1 MNQNEGMPYPGI
13 NMFMSGMPTRDQ
25 SPIQLPED
33 LRKLLEENMEDE
45 KACSDCYMQI
55 PDEQKQSLAHVQEL
69 IKNAK
74 DQQVSTMNF
83 NDYAN
88 RNYPSTKMEVE
99 EPNTQSSKKQVQEK
113 QVQEKQPQNNIMSD
127 GTNKNGFWKYNEDKT
142 LKAAQDYISSTYHQ
156 HYTSEESKV
165 QVLDI
170 IEAIGDGV
178 PFCRDNLIK
187 YSARFGKKNGF
198 SKLDALK
205 IIHYGILLYN
215 FAGFHNNTTDRYETF

>member
-1 MNQNEGMPYPGI
+1 
-13 NMFMSGMPTRDQ
+13 MFGPDDEKNYVDRIKNGWEMTADGFWIS
-25 SPIQLPED
+25 PED
-33 LRKLLEENMEDE
+33 KSINLTMPEN
-45 KACSDCYMQI
+45 
-55 PDEQKQSLAHVQEL
+55 
-69 IKNAK
+69 
-74 DQQVSTMNF
+74 
-83 NDYAN
+83 
-88 RNYPSTKMEVE
+88 
-99 EPNTQSSKKQVQEK
+99 
-113 QVQEKQPQNNIMSD
+113 
-127 GTNKNGFWKYNEDKT
+127 TNKNGFWKYNEDKT

-205 IIHYGILLYN
+205 IIHYGILMYH
-215 FAGFHNNTTDRYETF
+215 FAGFHKNTDSYETF

>member
-1 MNQNEGMPYPGI
+1 MKPNEGMPYPGI
-13 NMFMSGMPTRDQ
+13 NMFMAGAPIKDQ

-33 LRKLLEENMEDE
+33 LRKLLEENLEDE
-45 KACSDCYMQI
+45 HACSDCYMQI
-55 PDEQKQSLAHVQEL
+55 PEEQKQSLAQVQEL
-69 IKNAK
+69 IKKAK
-74 DQQVSTMNF
+74 KQQTESMNF
-83 NDYAN
+83 SEYAN
-88 RNYPSTKMEVE
+88 QKYPSTEMEVE
-99 EPNTQSSKKQVQEK
+99 GYKSKPNDNQKPAKTEPFEYNNMTNSKD
-113 QVQEKQPQNNIMSD
+113 NN
-127 GTNKNGFWKYNEDKT
+127 NGFWKFNEDKT
-142 LKAAQDYISSTYHQ
+142 LKAAEDYISSTYHQ

-205 IIHYGILLYN
+205 IIHYGILLYH
-215 FAGFHNNTTDRYETF
+215 FAGFHKNTTDRYETF

>member
-1 MNQNEGMPYPGI
+1 MNCQN
-13 NMFMSGMPTRDQ
+13 NFMLGSD
-25 SPIQLPED
+25 
-33 LRKLLEENMEDE
+33 DE
-45 KACSDCYMQI
+45 KEYLDKYVYYLNN
-55 PDEQKQSLAHVQEL
+55 E
-69 IKNAK
+69 
-74 DQQVSTMNF
+74 T
-83 NDYAN
+83 N
-88 RNYPSTKMEVE
+88 RIEIEVE
-99 EPNTQSSKKQVQEK
+99 KTKEPMKE
-113 QVQEKQPQNNIMSD
+113 E
-127 GTNKNGFWKYNEDKT
+127 TNKNGFWKFNEDKT

-205 IIHYGILLYN
+205 IIHYGILMYH
-215 FAGFHNNTTDRYETF
+215 FAGFHKNTDNYETF

>member
-33 LRKLLEENMEDE
+33 LRKLLEQNMEDE
-45 KACSDCYMQI
+45 SSCSDCYMQI
-55 PDEQKQSLAHVQEL
+55 PEEQKQSLAQVQEL
-69 IKNAK
+69 IKKAK
-74 DQQVSTMNF
+74 SQQTASMNF
-83 NDYAN
+83 NEYAN
-88 RNYPSTKMEVE
+88 QNYPSTEMKVDEFD
-99 EPNTQSSKKQVQEK
+99 PKKYKNEK
-113 QVQEKQPQNNIMSD
+113 PETPKAIDNNVMNGGD
-127 GTNKNGFWKYNEDKT
+127 NKNGFWKFNEDKT
-142 LKAAQDYISSTYHQ
+142 LKAAEDYISSTYHQ

-205 IIHYGILLYN
+205 IIHYGILLYH
-215 FAGFHNNTTDRYETF
+215 FAGFHKNTTDRYETF

>member
-1 MNQNEGMPYPGI
+1 MKHNEGMPYPGI
-13 NMFMSGMPTRDQ
+13 NMFMSGVPTRDQ
-25 SPIQLPED
+25 SPVQLPED
-33 LRKLLEENMEDE
+33 LRKLLDENMEDE
-45 KACSDCYMQI
+45 KGCSDCYMQI
-55 PDEQKQSLAHVQEL
+55 PDEQKQSLAQVQQL
-69 IKNAK
+69 IQNAK
-74 DQQVSTMNF
+74 KEQVASMNF
-83 NDYAN
+83 NEYAN
-88 RNYPSTKMEVE
+88 EKYPSTEMEVE
-99 EPNTQSSKKQVQEK
+99 EFNAESYDNKKPKKSEPFQYNVMK
-113 QVQEKQPQNNIMSD
+113 DKNN
-127 GTNKNGFWKYNEDKT
+127 NGFWKYNEDKT
-142 LKAAQDYISSTYHQ
+142 LKAAEEYIASTYHQ

>member
-1 MNQNEGMPYPGI
+1 MKQNEGMPYPGI
-13 NMFMSGMPTRDQ
+13 NMFMSGMPARDQ
-25 SPIQLPED
+25 SPVQLPED
-33 LRKLLEENMEDE
+33 LRQLLDENLEDE
-45 KACSDCYMQI
+45 QGCSDCYMQI
-55 PDEQKQSLAHVQEL
+55 PEEQKQSLAQVQEL
-69 IKNAK
+69 IQNARK
-74 DQQVSTMNF
+74 QQVASMNF
-83 NDYAN
+83 NQYAN
-88 RNYPSTKMEVE
+88 EKYPSTEMEVE
-99 EPNTQSSKKQVQEK
+99 EFCPESQENQK
-113 QVQEKQPQNNIMSD
+113 PRKSEQFENSNMNN
-127 GTNKNGFWKYNEDKT
+127 NGFWKYNEDKT

>member
-1 MNQNEGMPYPGI
+1 MSANMNMDFENGFRPQNFSEKMMKEEIEKILKNSKNCKECQPNDTGIQDALMSTLDDDEMFSEIRDEFIDRNSTAKQINEIYQKQMRNKKNQNNKPQV
-13 NMFMSGMPTRDQ
+13 D
-25 SPIQLPED
+25 
-33 LRKLLEENMEDE
+33 
-45 KACSDCYMQI
+45 I
-55 PDEQKQSLAHVQEL
+55 PDTFTFSSESSDHDNLK
-69 IKNAK
+69 K
-74 DQQVSTMNF
+74 DSGN
-83 NDYAN
+83 
-88 RNYPSTKMEVE
+88 E
-99 EPNTQSSKKQVQEK
+99 
-113 QVQEKQPQNNIMSD
+113 
-127 GTNKNGFWKYNEDKT
+127 NGFWKFNEDKT

-215 FAGFHNNTTDRYETF
+215 FAGFHKNTTDRYETF

>member
-1 MNQNEGMPYPGI
+1 MKQHEGMPYPGI
-13 NMFMSGMPTRDQ
+13 NMFMAGVPTKDQ

-33 LRKLLEENMEDE
+33 LKKLLEENMEDE
-45 KACSDCYMQI
+45 RACSDCYMEI
-55 PDEQKQSLAHVQEL
+55 PEEQKQSLAQVQEL
-69 IKNAK
+69 VKRAK
-74 DQQVSTMNF
+74 EQQMASINF
-83 NDYAN
+83 NEYAN
-88 RNYPSTKMEVE
+88 EKYPSTEMEVE
-99 EPNTQSSKKQVQEK
+99 EFDPEFNSNEKPKKPELI
-113 QVQEKQPQNNIMSD
+113 NNMTMND
-127 GTNKNGFWKYNEDKT
+127 KNNNGFWKYNEDKT
-142 LKAAQDYISSTYHQ
+142 LKEAEEYIASTYHQ

>member
-1 MNQNEGMPYPGI
+1 MKN
-13 NMFMSGMPTRDQ
+13 R
-25 SPIQLPED
+25 SPVELPED
-33 LRKLLEENMEDE
+33 LKRLLTSPYSQQECGECYAEAAERINMFSSYVQFPDQVNHINENQEDDLEDE
-45 KACSDCYMQI
+45 
-55 PDEQKQSLAHVQEL
+55 DEQKEIITFS
-69 IKNAK
+69 
-74 DQQVSTMNF
+74 
-83 NDYAN
+83 DYSEN
-88 RNYPSTKMEVE
+88 NNV
-99 EPNTQSSKKQVQEK
+99 NTV
-113 QVQEKQPQNNIMSD
+113 NNIDNLNENDTTALKDM
-127 GTNKNGFWKYNEDKT
+127 NNNGFWKFNENKT
-142 LKAAQDYISSTYHQ
+142 LKDAEEYIKSTYHQ

-187 YSARFGKKNGF
+187 YSARFGKKDGF

>member
-1 MNQNEGMPYPGI
+1 MKKQENMPYPGM
-13 NMFMSGMPTRDQ
+13 NMFMGSMPTPGQ
-25 SPIQLPED
+25 SPINLPED
-33 LRKLLEENMEDE
+33 LRKLLEENSESQNE
-45 KACSDCYMQI
+45 CSQCYSTFTESQKSAMLAVEENIQRAK
-55 PDEQKQSLAHVQEL
+55 EQQQSQL
-69 IKNAK
+69 
-74 DQQVSTMNF
+74 NF

-88 RNYPSTKMEVE
+88 QNYPSTEMEVE
-99 EPNTQSSKKQVQEK
+99 EPNFEVQNQRPKKTHPFENKSQEK
-113 QVQEKQPQNNIMSD
+113 EPNDNS
-127 GTNKNGFWKYNEDKT
+127 NGFWKFNEDKT
-142 LKAAQDYISSTYHQ
+142 LKAAEEYIKSTYHQ

-215 FAGFHNNTTDRYETF
+215 FAGFHKNTTDRYETF

>member
-1 MNQNEGMPYPGI
+1 MNQQGNMPIPGI
-13 NMFMSGMPTRDQ
+13 NMFMGGMNMQNQ
-25 SPIQLPED
+25 SPVNLPDD
-33 LRKLLEENMEDE
+33 LKKLLEENINGQDE
-45 KACSDCYMQI
+45 CSQCYSSFTEPQKAAMRAVEEQI
-55 PDEQKQSLAHVQEL
+55 QKAKEQQQSA
-69 IKNAK
+69 I
-74 DQQVSTMNF
+74 NF

-88 RNYPSTKMEVE
+88 QNYPSTEMEVE
-99 EPNTQSSKKQVQEK
+99 EFNIPPNDQKPQKTQQFEHKFNQEK
-113 QVQEKQPQNNIMSD
+113 PSNDN
-127 GTNKNGFWKYNEDKT
+127 GNGFWKFNEDKT
-142 LKAAQDYISSTYHQ
+142 LKAAEEYIKSTYHQ

-170 IEAIGDGV
+170 IQAIGDGV

-215 FAGFHNNTTDRYETF
+215 FAGFHKNSTDRYETF